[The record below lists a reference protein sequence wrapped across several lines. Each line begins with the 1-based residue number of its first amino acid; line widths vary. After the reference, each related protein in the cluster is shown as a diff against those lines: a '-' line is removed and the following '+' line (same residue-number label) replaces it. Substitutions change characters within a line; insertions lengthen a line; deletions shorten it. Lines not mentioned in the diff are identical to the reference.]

1 MAKHA
6 QTKNKTFSP
15 QEELRVKEQ
24 ELQMEQR
31 RQLQVKQTMECER
44 LETVLTE
51 QKVKKL
57 MYYPFAVG
65 CLTVIVLI
73 LYAIVKGHCLV
84 DLPLFILLSVLAL
97 VFLCLL
103 QRENRK
109 LCVRIEAML
118 EERRHN

>member
-31 RQLQVKQTMECER
+31 RQLQVKQTMECDR

-73 LYAIVKGHCLV
+73 LYAIVKT
-84 DLPLFILLSVLAL
+84 LSGRLAVIYSSVCPCFGISL
-97 VFLCLL
+97 SSAAGEPKTLC
-103 QRENRK
+103 QD
-109 LCVRIEAML
+109 
-118 EERRHN
+118 

>member
-1 MAKHA
+1 
-6 QTKNKTFSP
+6 
-15 QEELRVKEQ
+15 
-24 ELQMEQR
+24 
-31 RQLQVKQTMECER
+31 
-44 LETVLTE
+44 
-51 QKVKKL
+51 

-73 LYAIVKGHCLV
+73 LYAIVKEHCLV
-84 DLPLFILLSVLAL
+84 DMPLFILLSVLAL